1 MNARWIGRILRSAR
15 AGERHSASNHG
26 ALLGVPE
33 IISLKSEW
41 FLNGTP
47 MPFRSAGIGVG
58 ENVSPPLSWSGV
70 PVGTVELAMIMED
83 PDAPLPRPFVHMI
96 AYRIAPDKSGLAEG
110 ALALEAT
117 GVAFGRS
124 TAGAQGYMGP
134 RPVPGHGP
142 HRYIFQIL
150 ALSRCTAFSSA
161 PKLKAFLGGISGT
174 VIGRGM
180 LVGTYER

>member
-1 MNARWIGRILRSAR
+1 LKARWIGRILRGVR
-15 AGERHSASNHG
+15 AGERHSASNHA
-26 ALLGVPE
+26 ALLGVSAV
-33 IISLKSEW
+33 ISLKSDW
-41 FLNGTP
+41 FFNGTQ
-47 MPFRSAGIGVG
+47 MPLRSAGIGVG
-58 ENVSPPLSWSGV
+58 ENISPPLGWSGV
-70 PVGTVELAMIMED
+70 PAATAELAVLMED

-110 ALALEAT
+110 ALAREAT

-124 TAGAQGYMGP
+124 TAGAQGYLGP